1 MGGEMN
7 RLNKAQ
13 WVEVFRAA
21 RSILTTKGWS
31 QGEFARG
38 SSQRPCPPTSQDA
51 CSFCLSGAVC
61 RAIWDRGVL
70 WPEWRRQ
77 AEGILEQFIPEPDA
91 TRGYSTIPDFNDQ
104 TDFEGVL
111 ALLDNAIKT
120 LEKEIE
126 NEPHHE

>member
-1 MGGEMN
+1 MN

-13 WVEVFRAA
+13 WVAVFRAA
-21 RSILTTKGWS
+21 REILTTKGWS
-31 QGEFARG
+31 QGEFAREA
-38 SSQRPCPPTSQDA
+38 SRRPCPPTSSEA
-51 CSFCLSGAVC
+51 CSFCLSGAVW
-61 RAIWDRGVL
+61 RALWDL
-70 WPEWRRQ
+70 ELMWPNWRYH
-77 AEGILEQFIPEPDA
+77 AEVTMEQFIPEPDV

-111 ALLDNAIKT
+111 ALLDNTIKT